1 MRSLLTWSGCSSAG
15 SGWPTATSSRGHL
28 PPPHRDH
35 SVWPCVVSDGGT
47 TSSVTV
53 AAERRTYAATHAPAR
68 RAAELGVPLCRHRR
82 SVVVSRGHQHGT
94 RGRYLRRVMR
104 LLSVESMSTEPVARA
119 VPRGGRRTQHVMVVA
134 SLEQSTRRTGTG
146 FGPRFFAR
154 RGSGQNPSPGPGS
167 PRDRLRQWGAS
178 AALCRV
184 GCGGRACHR
193 TQPSRVMSRSLYG
206 GGAFLARK
214 RPISGS

>member
-134 SLEQSTRRTGTG
+134 SLSSRPAARAPASDPGFSPVGGQARTPHPDQGRLVTDFG
-146 FGPRFFAR
+146 SGGPRRLYAGWGVEDAPATGR
-154 RGSGQNPSPGPGS
+154 SRAGS
-167 PRDRLRQWGAS
+167 
-178 AALCRV
+178 
-184 GCGGRACHR
+184 
-193 TQPSRVMSRSLYG
+193 
-206 GGAFLARK
+206 
-214 RPISGS
+214 